1 MSCPHLITGFSL
13 VWAVVLLCFWIEP
26 VSIKFPT
33 SRVQPLWRVSLTIHT
48 CTKHVSR
55 EQSPV
60 PGTVCVLV
68 CEHAQSHAVGP
79 TQKIAVNLGA
89 NPPVWQQGPRHLNAA
104 SLDEMMMMAIQPVR
118 LRPQRMEY
126 EGYLYYY
133 CTFNAGGAS
142 WRGSVFAP
150 LAANFDGCKRAN
162 INQHSCGYANQR
174 GAIGRSLQCHRIP
187 FWFPNNIHNLSM
199 RLDRFFALGKKK

>member
-33 SRVQPLWRVSLTIHT
+33 SRVQPLWR
-48 CTKHVSR
+48 HVSR

-60 PGTVCVLV
+60 PGTVCV

-89 NPPVWQQGPRHLNAA
+89 NPP
-104 SLDEMMMMAIQPVR
+104 
-118 LRPQRMEY
+118 RMEY
-126 EGYLYYY
+126 EGYLYYC

-187 FWFPNNIHNLSM
+187 FWFPNNIHNLPM
-199 RLDRFFALGKKK
+199 RLDKFFALGKKIK